1 MSALALEDLAPEA
14 APKTEID
21 DYDRDSIHTL
31 ALAALPLNTKGLKRA
46 RLIKNVRLETRIELY
61 RAAGAGSAQI
71 DIDSVLDFFDGDR
84 VLVDQD
90 LRMLNNLAELK
101 SFDPYSLRRG
111 LRQIGVKLQDKEI
124 LSLSLRR
131 QDR

>member
-46 RLIKNVRLETRIELY
+46 LDQERSTGDPD
-61 RAAGAGSAQI
+61 RAVS
-71 DIDSVLDFFDGDR
+71 
-84 VLVDQD
+84 
-90 LRMLNNLAELK
+90 
-101 SFDPYSLRRG
+101 RR
-111 LRQIGVKLQDKEI
+111 RYW
-124 LSLSLRR
+124 
-131 QDR
+131 